1 MENEGDRRREG
12 MDKEEGRGKGD
23 LLVSA
28 PDLAL
33 W

>member
-12 MDKEEGRGKGD
+12 MDKEEGRGTRD